1 MMNDKDL
8 SNVVAFVLIITMGFV
23 CMIFM
28 DLDSIWK
35 EILNYKQRISN
46 LETLILIHHNDMGK
60 IGCSI

>member
-1 MMNDKDL
+1 MMNDKIL

-35 EILNYKQRISN
+35 EILNYKQRIRN

>member
-1 MMNDKDL
+1 MNDKIL
-8 SNVVAFVLIITMGFV
+8 SNVVAFVLIITMGSV